1 MARWCSNC
9 RAQTCRATAQR
20 SRRAGSRTA
29 ADSSSRERATHA
41 TGAQSLSS
49 LDWCRESAVVQAF
62 RPRTRDPHTADIGLR
77 RCVWRSYAANH
88 TAGTARSYNPSLVPV
103 TRNTPTNTRRRLLP
117 THCQK
122 APPTRAQCCI
132 HRACRQR
139 FMRTGQ
145 IEFVMPVDAGLFARP
160 GRDLVALGNRQ
171 LWRRRCTQHL
181 PVLRTTDDMQT
192 HASCLFVHDQAPR
205 RGAGSLASC
214 TASCTVVGAPVQCRA
229 RRVRQDRSS
238 LPGASPTA
246 PRRAVRDHRNHALPS
261 THRR

>member
-1 MARWCSNC
+1 M
-9 RAQTCRATAQR
+9 
-20 SRRAGSRTA
+20 
-29 ADSSSRERATHA
+29 
-41 TGAQSLSS
+41 
-49 LDWCRESAVVQAF
+49 
-62 RPRTRDPHTADIGLR
+62 HTADIGLR

-88 TAGTARSYNPSLVPV
+88 TAKTARSYNRNLVPV
-103 TRNTPTNTRRRLLP
+103 TRNTLTNARRRLLP
-117 THCQK
+117 THYQK
-122 APPTRAQCCI
+122 APPTRAQRCI

-145 IEFVMPVDAGLFARP
+145 IEFMVPVDAGLFAGP
-160 GRDLVALGNRQ
+160 GRDLVALGDRQ

-214 TASCTVVGAPVQCRA
+214 TVVGPPLQCRA
-229 RRVRQDRSS
+229 TRVRQDRSS
-238 LPGASPTA
+238 LPSASPTA

-261 THRR
+261 THRRIDDKNRDGRCA